1 MTTSVT
7 LFHRNWLER
16 REHLRS
22 IAAAAEAYGSG
33 LTLDVGSGTKPY
45 EHLVAPH
52 AERYLGLDLPP
63 RPSIERR
70 ITGAE
75 RRRRSVDIYG
85 SALHLPFS
93 DETFGAVVSFQ
104 VLEHVPEP
112 QRMMQEISRVLR
124 AGGHLILS
132 TPQMW
137 HVHEAPHDYYRFTR
151 YGLEHLSRSCGL
163 EVVETHGVAGFW
175 ARAGLKLTYRIDGV
189 ARGLGRVSRVLS
201 YPLLPLTAAVNLT
214 FKLLDTLLPNE
225 DDCAVN
231 FLVARKPGGAQEREA
246 NWTQTGEVGRSGAI
260 SRTASL
266 PQSDP

>member
-1 MTTSVT
+1 VTTSVT